1 MSVERVPWKT
11 DLPWRVRWR
20 QDGQNRSRSFAT
32 KKAADRFDRRVK
44 DLRAAG
50 DLHLLDESPRG
61 SVTLYDYTYDVWW
74 PQYAET
80 NLSEET
86 RATYATQL
94 DLRIMPKWGKRPVR
108 TLEPAPIEAWVSQL
122 RKDGVGDATILK
134 TLAVFRAI
142 LKRAERDREI
152 DRNPIALVAKPKQE
166 PKRAPRPIAPY
177 LVERMR
183 ALMLDPPPRRDRR
196 GRRIPVRD
204 ALMREMDATLVS
216 VLAYAGPRPE
226 SEALP
231 LTFEQ
236 IGRRTITFR
245 ATKSGAVVERET
257 RLLEPLARDLRR
269 WRLRCPP
276 TDEGLVFPAATGGR
290 WTGSDWDNWRERIFQ
305 PTAIAVGMPRDTRP
319 RDLRGSFASLLIYEG
334 VDVVELAPELG
345 HSPAT
350 CLRYYARVFEEF
362 KGLPRCPAL
371 DVIREARDA
380 VAAGAVPPRY
390 LDEDPSGVGGI
401 WQVRDTAP

>member
-1 MSVERVPWKT
+1 MSVERAPWKT

-50 DLHLLDESPRG
+50 ELHLLDESPRG

-80 NLSEET
+80 NLSDET

-94 DLRIMPKWGKRPVR
+94 DLRIMPRWGTHPVR
-108 TLEPAPIEAWVSQL
+108 TLEPSPIEAWVSQL
-122 RKDGVGDATILK
+122 RKRDVGDATILK

-183 ALMLDPPPRRDRR
+183 ALILDPPLRRDRR

-204 ALMREMDATLVS
+204 ALLREMDATLVS
-216 VLAYAGPRPE
+216 VLAYAGPRP
-226 SEALP
+226 SPKRCRSPSTRSADARSRSAP
-231 LTFEQ
+231 PRAASSSSA
-236 IGRRTITFR
+236 RRGCSSPSPGTYGAGGCGARRPTRTSSFR
-245 ATKSGAVVERET
+245 PRAASG
-257 RLLEPLARDLRR
+257 
-269 WRLRCPP
+269 
-276 TDEGLVFPAATGGR
+276 GPAATGT
-290 WTGSDWDNWRERIFQ
+290 TG
-305 PTAIAVGMPRDTRP
+305 
-319 RDLRGSFASLLIYEG
+319 ASESSSRRRSRSACHATP
-334 VDVVELAPELG
+334 VR
-345 HSPAT
+345 AT
-350 CLRYYARVFEEF
+350 C
-362 KGLPRCPAL
+362 G
-371 DVIREARDA
+371 
-380 VAAGAVPPRY
+380 AASRAC
-390 LDEDPSGVGGI
+390 
-401 WQVRDTAP
+401 

>member
-20 QDGQNRSRSFAT
+20 QEGQNRSRSFAT

-50 DLHLLDESPRG
+50 ELHLLDESPRG
-61 SVTLYDYTYDVWW
+61 SVSLYDYTYDVWW

-80 NLSEET
+80 NLSDET

-94 DLRIMPKWGKRPVR
+94 DLRIMPKWGTHPVR
-108 TLEPAPIEAWVSQL
+108 TLEPGPIEAWVSQL
-122 RKDGVGDATILK
+122 RKSGVGDATILK

-142 LKRAERDREI
+142 LTRAERDREI

-183 ALMLDPPPRRDRR
+183 ALMLDPPLRRDKR
-196 GRRIPVRD
+196 GWRIPVRD
-204 ALMREMDATLVS
+204 ALLREMDATLVS

-231 LTFEQ
+231 LTFDQ

-276 TDEGLVFPAATGGR
+276 ADEGLVFPSASGER
-290 WTGSDWDNWRERIFQ
+290 WTGSDWDTGENGSSSRRRSRSACHG
-305 PTAIAVGMPRDTRP
+305 TRARAICAA
-319 RDLRGSFASLLIYEG
+319 ASR
-334 VDVVELAPELG
+334 AC
-345 HSPAT
+345 S
-350 CLRYYARVFEEF
+350 
-362 KGLPRCPAL
+362 
-371 DVIREARDA
+371 
-380 VAAGAVPPRY
+380 
-390 LDEDPSGVGGI
+390 
-401 WQVRDTAP
+401 